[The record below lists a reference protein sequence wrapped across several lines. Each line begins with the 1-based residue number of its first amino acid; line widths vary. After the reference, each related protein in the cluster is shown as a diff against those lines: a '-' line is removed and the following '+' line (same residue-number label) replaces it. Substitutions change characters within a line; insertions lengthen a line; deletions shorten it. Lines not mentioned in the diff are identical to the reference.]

1 MAFKYKI
8 LSFVV
13 LNLKFLN
20 VFLYRFLAG
29 FSPWEDMKSND
40 IIKHI
45 STEKILY
52 SNIAHERNKKV
63 NE

>member
-1 MAFKYKI
+1 MCFI
-8 LSFVV
+8 QVPSRL
-13 LNLKFLN
+13 
-20 VFLYRFLAG
+20 
-29 FSPWEDMKSND
+29 SPWEDMKSND